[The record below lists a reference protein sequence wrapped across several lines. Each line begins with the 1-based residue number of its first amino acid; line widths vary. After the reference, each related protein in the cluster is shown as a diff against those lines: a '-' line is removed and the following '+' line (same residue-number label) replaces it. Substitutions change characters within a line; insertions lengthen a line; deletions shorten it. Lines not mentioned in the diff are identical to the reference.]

1 MTKKLRPTRS
11 LRSLLFGGP
20 HLEIIFPSS
29 MEESIQRLREIEQ
42 KQKLGEYPCGQ
53 IEFNDLGRV
62 VHWRFEVKAPI
73 THTGQPKEYTLP
85 VKGSFSLEADGRIRL
100 KVRVGSSIRTVVLW
114 GVLGLA
120 GFAVISIVTFLIRTR
135 PQLNLPSWSFSQPLE
150 VLPAIALI
158 LLACGIVLMLI
169 VFGPAVEKRLPTLS
183 YDDDIYNI
191 IEHLKTT
198 LVYAPLR
205 PSNQP

>member
-1 MTKKLRPTRS
+1 MTKKLQPARS

-20 HLEIIFPSS
+20 HLEIIFPAS
-29 MEESIQRLREIEQ
+29 MEESIQQLREIEQ
-42 KQKLGEYPCGQ
+42 KHKLGEYPCGK

-62 VHWRFEVKAPI
+62 VHWMFEVKAPL
-73 THTGQPKEYTLP
+73 TNHGQPKEYTLP

-100 KVRVGSSIRTVVLW
+100 KVRVGSSMRAVVLW

-120 GFAVISIVTFLIRTR
+120 GFVIVTILTFLIRTR

-158 LLACGIVLMLI
+158 LLACGVLI
-169 VFGPAVEKRLPTLS
+169 VFGPAVEKRLPTLP

-205 PSNQP
+205 PKEVL